1 MINESLPGILKDWI
15 KEITIEIEHSD
26 SYCIAIFKNDGEL
39 VYANEYMSSLFVGN
53 PGESLIN
60 PSFEKII
67 KTVSDNSLIYEG
79 FLTVGSY
86 YSENKSIKS
95 RIFRKNDQILII
107 GNIDSN
113 QLVEQNE
120 IMINLNHDIN
130 NLQRQLIKEK
140 RILESTLEQLNKTNI
155 ELAEANATKDKFF
168 SILAHDLRN
177 PFNIL
182 LGFSGL
188 LLENFRDYNLEETET
203 QLKFINKTAQ
213 DTFNLLEDLLLWSK
227 SQSNRIKFEPENL
240 KFRDICDEIIT
251 NLNPMISNKH
261 IEIEIDELSDVA
273 LFADSNML
281 KTILRNLV
289 SNAIKFSYPNSKII
303 LKIEKPEEKAIITV
317 SDKGLGIPES
327 IQSRLWKISEH
338 ITTQGTNKESG
349 TGLGLLLCK
358 DFVEKHE
365 CNIWVES
372 ETGKGSDFKFTMPV
386 AQQV

>member
-1 MINESLPGILKDWI
+1 MINESLPGILQDWI

-26 SYCIAIFKNDGEL
+26 SYCIAIFNNDGEL

-53 PGESLIN
+53 PDESLIN

-79 FLTVGSY
+79 FLTVGSF

-95 RIFRKNDQILII
+95 RIFRKNDQVLII
-107 GNIDSN
+107 GNVDSN

-130 NLQRQLIKEK
+130 NLQRQLIKDK
-140 RILESTLEQLNKTNI
+140 RILESTLEKLNETNI

-188 LLENFRDYNLEETET
+188 LLENFRDYNQEDIET

-227 SQSNRIKFEPENL
+227 SQSNRINFKPENL
-240 KFRDICDEIIT
+240 KFRDICDEVIT
-251 NLNPMISNKH
+251 NLYPMISNKN
-261 IEIEIDELSDVA
+261 IKIKIDELTDLI

-281 KTILRNLV
+281 KTVLRNLV
-289 SNAIKFSYPNSKII
+289 SNAIKFSYQNSEII
-303 LKIEKPEEKAIITV
+303 LKIEEAGGKALITV
-317 SDKGLGIPES
+317 SDKGVGIPES

-338 ITTQGTNKESG
+338 ITTQGTQKESG

-358 DFVEKHE
+358 DFVDKHG

-372 ETGKGSDFKFTMPV
+372 EEGKGSNFKFNMPL

>member
-1 MINESLPGILKDWI
+1 MINESLPGILQDWI

-26 SYCIAIFKNDGEL
+26 SYCIAIFNNDGKL

-53 PGESLIN
+53 PDESLIN

-79 FLTVGSY
+79 FLTVGSF

-95 RIFRKNDQILII
+95 RIFRKNDQVLII
-107 GNIDSN
+107 GNVDSN

-140 RILESTLEQLNKTNI
+140 RILESTLEKLNETNI

-188 LLENFRDYNLEETET
+188 LLENFRDYSQEDIET

-227 SQSNRIKFEPENL
+227 SQSNRINFKPENL
-240 KFRDICDEIIT
+240 KFRDICDEVIT
-251 NLNPMISNKH
+251 NLYPMISNKN
-261 IEIEIDELSDVA
+261 IKIKIDELTDLI

-281 KTILRNLV
+281 KTVLRNLV
-289 SNAIKFSYPNSKII
+289 SNAIKFSYQNSEII
-303 LKIEKPEEKAIITV
+303 LKIEEAGGKALITV
-317 SDKGLGIPES
+317 SDKGVGIPES

-338 ITTQGTNKESG
+338 ITTQGTQKESG

-358 DFVEKHE
+358 DFVDKHG

-372 ETGKGSDFKFTMPV
+372 EEGKGSNFKFNMPL

>member
-1 MINESLPGILKDWI
+1 MINESLPGILQDWI

-26 SYCIAIFKNDGEL
+26 SYCIAIFNNDGEL

-53 PGESLIN
+53 PDESLIN

-79 FLTVGSY
+79 FLTVGSF

-95 RIFRKNDQILII
+95 RIFRKNDQVLII
-107 GNIDSN
+107 GNVDSN

-130 NLQRQLIKEK
+130 NLQRQLIKDK
-140 RILESTLEQLNKTNI
+140 RILESTLEKLNETNI

-188 LLENFRDYNLEETET
+188 LLENFRDYNQEDIET

-227 SQSNRIKFEPENL
+227 SQSNRINFKPENL
-240 KFRDICDEIIT
+240 KFRDICDEVIT
-251 NLNPMISNKH
+251 NLYPIISNKN
-261 IEIEIDELSDVA
+261 IKIKIDELTDLI

-281 KTILRNLV
+281 KTVLRNLV
-289 SNAIKFSYPNSKII
+289 SNAIKFSYQSSEII
-303 LKIEKPEEKAIITV
+303 LKIEEAGGKALITV
-317 SDKGLGIPES
+317 SDKGVGIPES

-338 ITTQGTNKESG
+338 ITTQGTQKESG

-358 DFVEKHE
+358 DFVDKHG

-372 ETGKGSDFKFTMPV
+372 EEGKGSNFKFNMPL

>member
-1 MINESLPGILKDWI
+1 MMAENLPDILQDWI

-26 SYCIAIFKNDGEL
+26 SYCIAIFKDDGEL
-39 VYANEYMSSLFVGN
+39 VYANEFMSSFFVGN

-67 KTVSDNSLIYEG
+67 KTGSDNSLIYEG
-79 FLTVGSY
+79 FLTMGSY

-107 GNIDSN
+107 GNVDSN
-113 QLVEQNE
+113 QLVEQNK

-140 RILESTLEQLNKTNI
+140 RTLESTLEQLNKTNI
-155 ELAEANATKDKFF
+155 DLAEANATKDKFF

-188 LLENFRDYNLEETET
+188 LLENFRDYNQEDIET
-203 QLKFINKTAQ
+203 QLLFINKTAQ

-227 SQSNRIKFEPENL
+227 SQSNRINYKPENL

-251 NLNPMISNKH
+251 NLNPMIKNKN
-261 IEIEIDELSDVA
+261 IEVEINELSDIT

-303 LKIEKPEEKAIITV
+303 LKIEKPEGKAIITV
-317 SDKGLGIPES
+317 SDNGVGIPET

-358 DFVEKHE
+358 DFVEKHD
-365 CNIWVES
+365 CTIWVES

-386 AQQV
+386 AQHV